1 MRRHR
6 VIFSAFLIA
15 AWLGHDASVWAQSR
29 TISDAEC
36 QSLRQRL
43 SDHARLS
50 EGVRRSLGTQAAA
63 APAAPVAPAPSP
75 APAAGRAEAIRARL
89 EQIPK
94 DRQVLE
100 DQRLA
105 AMVRF
110 EFNRAS
116 QIQGQ
121 IQNLDNEKSNLVNEL
136 AALPTAVATPAAP
149 APQPPSPETSR
160 IRCQDMPAAVD
171 NALKIRRREL
181 GAREEQTGTIP
192 LATITGQTPDQIAQD
207 LARQFPA
214 GAAAQTQVGL
224 LDADGNGKIDGF
236 VDVPAPGIYRLVR
249 QRADGTVSVDVFAA
263 PGSGATPAY
272 SELTRRL
279 DETAARQTG
288 DKVVDMLARRPAGP
302 VRTLIETGDFAE
314 AYKQFETGNFADAAR
329 ISAAAAR
336 TVEFENFRGERV
348 RMIEIISPVTGGFA
362 LRRAVGLAQPN
373 DRELWEETNIAVRP
387 ASYLRTDVEVTK
399 SRETRTAAGTPVG
412 ARSTS
417 APVRFSL
424 ER

>member
-1 MRRHR
+1 MRRHK
-6 VIFSAFLIA
+6 VIFSTFLIA
-15 AWLGHDASVWAQSR
+15 ACLGHDAPVWGQAR
-29 TISDAEC
+29 TVSDAEC

-50 EGVRRSLGTQAAA
+50 DGVRRSLGSQAAA
-63 APAAPVAPAPSP
+63 APATPVAPAPSP
-75 APAAGRAEAIRARL
+75 APAGRAEAIRARL

-105 AMVRF
+105 AMVRL

-121 IQNLDNEKSNLVNEL
+121 IQNLDAEKSKLVSEL
-136 AALPTAVATPAAP
+136 AALPTAAAAPAGP
-149 APQPPSPETSR
+149 APQPPSPETTR
-160 IRCQDMPAAVD
+160 IRCQDIPAAVD

-181 GAREEQTGTIP
+181 GARDEQTGAIP
-192 LATITGQTPDQIAQD
+192 LTALTGQTPERIAQE
-207 LARQFPA
+207 LAGQFSA
-214 GAAAQTQVGL
+214 GATAQTQVGL
-224 LDADGNGKIDGF
+224 LDADGKGKIDGF

-249 QRADGTVSVDVFAA
+249 QRADGTVSVDVFAVS
-263 PGSGATPAY
+263 GSGATPAY
-272 SELTRRL
+272 SELSRRL
-279 DETAARQTG
+279 DESVARQTG
-288 DKVVDMLARRPAGP
+288 EKVVDMLARRPAGP
-302 VRTLIETGDFAE
+302 VRTVIETGEFAE
-314 AYKQFETGNFADAAR
+314 AYKQFEAGNFADAGR
-329 ISAAAAR
+329 ISSAAAR

-348 RMIEIISPVTGGFA
+348 RLIEIISPVNGGFA
-362 LRRAVGLAQPN
+362 VRRAVGLAQPN

-387 ASYLRTDVEVTK
+387 SSYLRTDVEVTK
-399 SRETRTAAGTPVG
+399 SRETRTAAGAPVG

-417 APVRFSL
+417 APVRFNL

>member
-1 MRRHR
+1 ML
-6 VIFSAFLIA
+6 F
-15 AWLGHDASVWAQSR
+15 
-29 TISDAEC
+29 
-36 QSLRQRL
+36 
-43 SDHARLS
+43 
-50 EGVRRSLGTQAAA
+50 RS
-63 APAAPVAPAPSP
+63 
-75 APAAGRAEAIRARL
+75 
-89 EQIPK
+89 
-94 DRQVLE
+94 
-100 DQRLA
+100 
-105 AMVRF
+105 
-110 EFNRAS
+110 
-116 QIQGQ
+116 
-121 IQNLDNEKSNLVNEL
+121 
-136 AALPTAVATPAAP
+136 
-149 APQPPSPETSR
+149 
-160 IRCQDMPAAVD
+160 
-171 NALKIRRREL
+171 EL

-192 LATITGQTPDQIAQD
+192 LATITGQTPDQIAQE
-207 LARQFPA
+207 LARQLPA

-288 DKVVDMLARRPAGP
+288 DKVVDMLARTPAGP
-302 VRTLIETGDFAE
+302 VRTLIETGEFAE
-314 AYKQFETGNFADAAR
+314 AYKQFEAGNFADAAR
-329 ISAAAAR
+329 IGAAAAR

-362 LRRAVGLAQPN
+362 LRRAVVLAQPN

-387 ASYLRTDVEVTK
+387 SSYLRTDVEVTK
-399 SRETRTAAGTPVG
+399 SRETRTGAGAQVG